1 MRPKRDNARIMIILG
16 VDPGTIQLGY
26 GVVATKGDTLAA
38 LAYGIVKCRGE
49 LPERLCHL
57 YDELVKIITQ
67 HQPSVLAIETPF
79 VSENARSAL
88 AIGKAQAVAILAAA
102 QRGIPVYEYPPAV
115 VKRHV
120 ADYGASSKE
129 QVQTMVKLLLEM
141 AEPPEPLDAADAL
154 AIAICHTREAKLKA
168 IKAEA

>member
-1 MRPKRDNARIMIILG
+1 MIILG

-26 GVVATKGDTLAA
+26 GVVSNQEDTLTA
-38 LAYGIVKCRGE
+38 LTYGVVKCRGE
-49 LPERLCHL
+49 LPKRLCHL
-57 YDELVKIITQ
+57 YDELSKVIAQ
-67 HQPSVLAIETPF
+67 YRPDALAIETPF

-102 QRGIPVYEYPPAV
+102 QCAIPVSEYPPAV

-129 QVQTMVKLLLEM
+129 QVQTMVRLLLEM
-141 AEPPEPLDAADAL
+141 TEPPQPFDAADAL
-154 AIAICHTREAKLKA
+154 AIAICHARELKLKE
-168 IKAEA
+168 IKAGAQ

>member
-1 MRPKRDNARIMIILG
+1 MIILG
-16 VDPGTIQLGY
+16 IDPGTIQLGY
-26 GVVATKGDTLAA
+26 GIVASDGDTFRAIA
-38 LAYGIVKCRGE
+38 FGAVKCRGE

-57 YDELVKIITQ
+57 YAELDKIIAQ
-67 HQPSVLAIETPF
+67 YQPEVVAVETPF
-79 VSENARSAL
+79 VGENARSAI

-102 QRGIPVYEYPPAV
+102 QRGISVFEYPPAT

-141 AEPPEPLDAADAL
+141 AEPPQPFDAADAL
-154 AIAICHTREAKLKA
+154 AVAICHAREAKLQE
-168 IKAEA
+168 IKAGAW